1 MSDPIDT
8 ATDTLLI
15 VDDEANILSA
25 LTRLFRRDGYQLFR
39 AESGSAALE
48 ILAEHEMGVI
58 ISDQRMPDMTGVQFL
73 SAARERWPDTMR
85 IILSG
90 YTELSSVTD
99 SVNQGAI
106 HKFLTKPWDDDVLRE
121 TVREAFQLYRVT
133 RENIRLNAALKE
145 ANEALTGWNRE
156 LEQRVAD
163 KTREALRNLH
173 ILRASQEILAHLP
186 MPVLGIDPD
195 GYLVMVNRAAES
207 MLDVSAAS
215 LGELAAD
222 VLPAGLLDASPGDG
236 ETGHAQLPDGR
247 QASFWRYPL
256 GTASVAMGT
265 ALVIQ
270 HLDPKSLQ

>member
-1 MSDPIDT
+1 MSDSSDI
-8 ATDTLLI
+8 ATDSLLI

-25 LTRLFRRDGYQLFR
+25 LTRLFRRDGYQVFR
-39 AESGSAALE
+39 AEGGSAALE
-48 ILAEHEMGVI
+48 ILAEHEIGVI
-58 ISDQRMPDMTGVQFL
+58 ISDQRMPNMTGVQFL
-73 SAARERWPDTMR
+73 SKARENWPDTVR
-85 IILSG
+85 IMLSG

-106 HKFLTKPWDDDVLRE
+106 HKFLTKPWDDDAMRE

-133 RENIRLNAALKE
+133 RENTRLNAALLE
-145 ANEALTGWNRE
+145 ANEALTRWNHE
-156 LEQRVAD
+156 LEERVAD

-195 GYLVMVNRAAES
+195 GYLVMVNQAAERL
-207 MLDVSAAS
+207 LDVSPAS
-215 LGELAAD
+215 LGELAVD
-222 VLPAGLLDASPGDG
+222 VLPAVLLDTSPGDG

-247 QASFWRYPL
+247 HASFWRYPL
-256 GTASVAMGT
+256 GTSAVIMGT

-270 HLDPKSLQ
+270 HIDPKKLQ

>member
-1 MSDPIDT
+1 MSDLHT
-8 ATDTLLI
+8 AVDTLLI
-15 VDDEANILSA
+15 VDDEANILAA
-25 LTRLFRRDGYQLFR
+25 LARLFRRDGYQLLR

-48 ILAEHEMGVI
+48 ILAEHEVGVI
-58 ISDQRMPDMTGVQFL
+58 VSDQRMPGMTGVQFL

-85 IILSG
+85 IMLSG

-106 HKFLTKPWDDDVLRE
+106 HKFLTKPWDDDALRE

-145 ANEALTGWNRE
+145 ANEALTRWNHE
-156 LEQRVAD
+156 LEERVAD

-207 MLDVSAAS
+207 LLDVSAAS

-222 VLPAGLLDASPGDG
+222 VLPADLLDASLGDG
-236 ETGHAQLPDGR
+236 ETGHVRLPDGR
-247 QASFWRYPL
+247 HASFWRYPL

-270 HLDPKSLQ
+270 HIDPRKPQ